1 MKYIEKFL
9 VKLDSG
15 PWSAVSRVALG
26 FCVPPVLRALTGGQD
41 HAWTSLALF
50 LGLLIAL
57 RVTPAVL
64 RMVLPFSAEA
74 KGIWLQRRQIA
85 KRYDS
90 YQWQKLFW
98 MGVGLLAFAAIGGG
112 LRCGELAVTLVCLAA
127 GSAGMMIWRRN
138 CVAQSPAG
146 A

>member
-15 PWSAVSRVALG
+15 PWSAVFRVAVG
-26 FCVPPVLRALTGGQD
+26 FCVPSVLRALTGGQD
-41 HAWTSLALF
+41 HIWTSLVLV

-57 RVTPAVL
+57 RVIPAVL

-74 KGIWLQRRQIA
+74 MGIWLRRRQIA
-85 KRYDS
+85 KRHDS

-98 MGVGLLAFAAIGGG
+98 MGVGLLAFAATGDG
-112 LRCGELAVTLVCLAA
+112 LRTGELVVTLVCLAGGGA
-127 GSAGMMIWRRN
+127 GLLFWRRT
-138 CVAQSPAG
+138 VQAPAG